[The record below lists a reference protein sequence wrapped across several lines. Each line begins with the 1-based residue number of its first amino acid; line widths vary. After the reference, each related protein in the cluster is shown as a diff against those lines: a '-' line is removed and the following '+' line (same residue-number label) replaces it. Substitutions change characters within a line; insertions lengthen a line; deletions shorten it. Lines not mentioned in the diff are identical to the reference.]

1 MRYDV
6 AKCIIASID
15 ICTHLRTSVAGEI
28 SLQIGYKD
36 TNIIHEISIEI
47 QNQCTV
53 TVTGYAILII
63 FVAIIFNTQ
72 ANRMDAEEIKQVPYG
87 VSDFRSVREDHLYYV
102 DKTMY
107 LPLLESQPRNLFF
120 IRPRRFGKS
129 LFISMMQTYY
139 DKAMAEEFDNLFGDL

>member
-15 ICTHLRTSVAGEI
+15 ICTHLLTSVAGEI

-53 TVTGYAILII
+53 TVTGYAIL
-63 FVAIIFNTQ
+63 
-72 ANRMDAEEIKQVPYG
+72 
-87 VSDFRSVREDHLYYV
+87 
-102 DKTMY
+102 
-107 LPLLESQPRNLFF
+107 LLLW
-120 IRPRRFGKS
+120 
-129 LFISMMQTYY
+129 L
-139 DKAMAEEFDNLFGDL
+139 

>member
-28 SLQIGYKD
+28 SLPIGYKD

-72 ANRMDAEEIKQVPYG
+72 ANRMDAEEIK
-87 VSDFRSVREDHLYYV
+87 
-102 DKTMY
+102 
-107 LPLLESQPRNLFF
+107 LE
-120 IRPRRFGKS
+120 KS
-129 LFISMMQTYY
+129 EYAVTPFKLNEMPKINEISHFAHIDYQAFAIN
-139 DKAMAEEFDNLFGDL
+139 DCAACF